1 MALMQPPRQPT
12 DVTTE
17 TEITFAELP
26 YAEGTLYVSIEMEGR
41 NIAMKGLEIE
51 GDSATFKADLTDC
64 SGKEISIKAFQDLN
78 GNRKLD
84 MDSYGRPTEPCL
96 QTTFFPASD
105 NSGHTFRLI
114 QY

>member
-1 MALMQPPRQPT
+1 MALIAT
-12 DVTTE
+12 ATAAYASTTE
-17 TEITFAELP
+17 TEITFVELP

-41 NIAMKGLEIE
+41 NIAMKALEIE
-51 GDSATFKADLTDC
+51 GDSVTFKADLTEC
-64 SGKEISIKAFQDLN
+64 SGKETAIKAFQDLN
-78 GNRKLD
+78 GNRELD